1 MSTFNWCLPPPH
13 NKYSSTKQV
22 IKDNGVAFRATLT
35 FGILLL
41 TNDPYK
47 TKGFISLWDLDEP
60 LESYLAVFPFALAI
74 PKTIQKLQVSM
85 CGKEG

>member
-1 MSTFNWCLPPPH
+1 MPFYPPPPR

-22 IKDNGVAFRATLT
+22 IKDNGVPFRATLT

-41 TNDPYK
+41 TNNHYE
-47 TKGFISLWDLDEP
+47 TKGFISLRDWDEP
-60 LESYLAVFPFALAI
+60 LESYLAVFSFALAI
-74 PKTIQKLQVSM
+74 PQTIQKLQVSM